1 MHVSLDTLK
10 TNAMARNTK
19 QQAQATRQQ
28 IIDAA
33 IREFSIHGVSATSLN
48 DIANAAGV
56 TRGAIYWHFKNKTDI
71 FNAIWACMESKI
83 SELELEYQT
92 KFPDDPLRILR
103 ELLIFILVA
112 TVIDPQRRVLL
123 EILYHKCEFVG
134 EMRALGERR
143 KLMYLESYARIE
155 RVLQHC
161 VFREQLPANLDTLR
175 STIALRSY
183 ITGIMESWLFTPD
196 RFDLQQQAIP
206 LVDNVIAMLR
216 HSPFLRHDVACAPID
231 SALWETGFLSTANN
245 INPSE

>member
-1 MHVSLDTLK
+1 
-10 TNAMARNTK
+10 MARKTK
-19 QQAQATRQQ
+19 QQAQETRQQ
-28 IIDAA
+28 ILDAA
-33 IREFSIHGVSATSLN
+33 IREFSVRGVAATSLN

-71 FNAIWACMESKI
+71 FHAVWAFMESRI

-112 TVIDPQRRVLL
+112 TVVDPQRRAMM

-143 KLMYLESYARIE
+143 KVMYLESYTRIE

-161 VFREQLPANLDTLR
+161 IFLEQLPANLDTLR
-175 STIALRSY
+175 SAIALRSY
-183 ITGIMESWLFTPD
+183 MTGIMESWLFTPD

-216 HSPFLRHDVACAPID
+216 HSPFLRRDAVCAPND
-231 SALWETGFLSTANN
+231 TSVWESAFPATRNSVDKDE
-245 INPSE
+245 